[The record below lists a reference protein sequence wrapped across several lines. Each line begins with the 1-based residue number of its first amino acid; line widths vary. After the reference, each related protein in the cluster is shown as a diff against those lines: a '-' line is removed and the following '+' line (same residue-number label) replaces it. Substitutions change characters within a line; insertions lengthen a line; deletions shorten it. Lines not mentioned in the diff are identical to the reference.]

1 MYSCSHYLV
10 KDNQKLSKHLI
21 KGSERSV
28 YWNKCKTKSENKIAI
43 NEYRNFLESNF
54 LELSLLFVLVYLN
67 RENNVK
73 RFKAQ
78 IYYLPKGIIKKYSFI
93 INGRKPFMT
102 NPLILT

>member
-1 MYSCSHYLV
+1 MV

-21 KGSERSV
+21 KGSGRSI
-28 YWNKCKTKSENKIAI
+28 YWNKNKTKSENKITI
-43 NEYRNFLESNF
+43 NEYRNFIKSNV
-54 LELSLLFVLVYLN
+54 LALNLLFALVYLN
-67 RENNVK
+67 RENDVK